1 MVYVTTAPVARWNR
15 VISQIVPTLSGFD
28 SITESM
34 LRIRNW

>member
-1 MVYVTTAPVARWNR
+1 M
-15 VISQIVPTLSGFD
+15 PTLSGFD